1 MRKLLFIIPLTIL
14 LGFTLINTPKIETKD
29 GDKFE
34 VQINDSSKI
43 TIIQAI
49 NSETNLPVYY
59 YSNLHVPAC
68 NTGECKIIEITMFWD
83 IYGNYFKYSV
93 PKASPLTKADHKP
106 FKKGDYVKLHLIL
119 NDTTSSLKN
128 LKFNELTEKQANK
141 RFKTDGKTGAS
152 IKFVGETHIKGAV
165 KTSHTLWH
173 IANGNAHDRI
183 ARTTDKFFHNHK
195 EMPTLFQN
203 NPKSSTGVIKVLV
216 DFDRFNLTQTQKLI
230 SNIEQYN
237 INLKQIKSSVKNSLS
252 CKNSD
257 KAILFANYC
266 LRNQH
271 KSGKAKNVVKSFNFF
286 D

>member
-1 MRKLLFIIPLTIL
+1 MRKIFILLPLIAL

-29 GDKFE
+29 GEKFD

-59 YSNLHVPAC
+59 YSNLYVPAC
-68 NTGECKIIEITMFWD
+68 NTGECKIIEITMYWD
-83 IYGNYFKYSV
+83 IYGNYFKYTV

-106 FKKGDYVKLHLIL
+106 FKKSDYSKLHLIL
-119 NDTTSSLKN
+119 TDTSSSLKT
-128 LKFNELTEKQANK
+128 LKFNDLTEKQADK
-141 RFKTDGKTGAS
+141 HFKTDGKTGAS
-152 IKFVGETHIKGAV
+152 IKIIGEPRIKGAI

-173 IANGNAHDRI
+173 IANGEAHNKI
-183 ARTTDKFFHNHK
+183 ARTTDKYFHKHSN
-195 EMPTLFQN
+195 MPDLFQN
-203 NPKSSTGVIKVLV
+203 DPKSSTGIIKVLV
-216 DFDRFNLTQTQKLI
+216 DFDRFNLTQTQKVI

-237 INLKQIKSSVKNSLS
+237 IDLKSIKSSIKHSLS

-257 KAILFANYC
+257 KALLFANYC

-271 KSGKAKNVVKSFNFF
+271 KSGKAKKIVKSLNYF